1 MKWIIKQRNRL
12 LSFLARAIVR
22 KYEPGIIAVT
32 GAIGKTSTQEAIYT
46 ILRELRNVRASSPDF
61 IPSTHGASLGI
72 LGSWKEG
79 SGFFFWLK
87 ALGAGYA
94 ALLTA
99 HRYPELL
106 ILEYEPEPR
115 FIQRML
121 GVAEPHITVVTALL
135 DPRHT
140 RAHAIA
146 PIIKAVP
153 SNGYCIV
160 NYDDAA
166 SLALKELTRAH
177 VMSFGF
183 NEGATMRIT
192 HLEYRNGESKSF
204 GVAQGKPLG
213 ISFKLEYEGN
223 CVPVRLDDAFGKAPA
238 YAIAAAACVGMTF
251 GLNLARIAKATQYY
265 RAPRNRMQLIPGKKG
280 IYLFDDTKGATTAS
294 LREALETLAAIP
306 APRAI
311 AVIGSIRI
319 STDNDAETYAALMRQ
334 AAKLCDLLIT
344 VGDAPIIDK
353 KNNMRFDTPEEALA
367 ALQTRIERGDAVLI
381 AGLNMQ
387 PIVHGLSSHR
397 LVA

>member
-1 MKWIIKQRNRL
+1 MKWITKQRNRL
-12 LSFLARAIVR
+12 ISFLARAIMR
-22 KYEPGIIAVT
+22 KYQPGVIAIT
-32 GAIGKTSTQEAIYT
+32 GAIGKTSAQEAIYT

-61 IPSTHGASLGI
+61 TPSTYGASLGI
-72 LGSWKEG
+72 LGDWKSG

-87 ALGAGYA
+87 ALSAGCVT
-94 ALLTA
+94 LLTTQ
-99 HRYPELL
+99 RYPELL

-121 GVAEPHITVVTALL
+121 GIAQPQIAVVTALA

-153 SNGYCIV
+153 SNGYCIL
-160 NYDDAA
+160 NYDDPT
-166 SLALKELTRAH
+166 SLTLKELTRAH
-177 VMSFGF
+177 IMSFGF
-183 NEGATMRIT
+183 NEGAAMRIT
-192 HLEYRNGESKSF
+192 NLEYRSEGYAN
-204 GVAQGKPLG
+204 ATRGKPLG

-223 CVPVRLDDAFGKAPA
+223 CVPVRIDGAFGKAPA
-238 YAIAAAACVGMTF
+238 YAIAAAACVGMAF
-251 GLNLARIAKATQYY
+251 GLNLVRIAEATQYY

-280 IYLFDDTKGATTAS
+280 ICIFDDTAGETTAS
-294 LREALETLAAIP
+294 LREALETLASMSAS
-306 APRAI
+306 R
-311 AVIGSIRI
+311 VIGVIGTIRMR
-319 STDNDAETYAALMRQ
+319 TDDDAEDYAALMRH

-353 KNNMRFDTPEEALA
+353 KNSMRFDTPEQALA

-381 AGLNMQ
+381 AGHNMQ